1 MKTLKRIVITY
12 FCNLLTWIIGL
23 IIPEVDE
30 MNTEKYFH
38 ISHKEIRHELYGHLI
53 MVSIDVAI
61 AILGTMHPMITML
74 IALPAA
80 IFMVTTT
87 MYLIFTLVNIAQRVW
102 MDKHPTEE
110 EYVDPETVVTRTLMC
125 YHKKRFI

>member
-1 MKTLKRIVITY
+1 MKTLKKIVNTY
-12 FCNLLTWIIGL
+12 FCNLLTWLIGL
-23 IIPEVDE
+23 LIPAVDE

-61 AILGTMHPMITML
+61 AIIATMFPMLTL
-74 IALPAA
+74 LVALPAA
-80 IFMVTTT
+80 IFMIVTVL
-87 MYLIFTLVNIAQRVW
+87 YLVFTLINIAQRIW
-102 MDKHPTEE
+102 MDKHPTKE
-110 EYVDPETVVTRTLMC
+110 EYVDPETGVARTLMC

>member
-1 MKTLKRIVITY
+1 MKTIKRIITTY
-12 FCNLLTWIIGL
+12 FCNMLTWLIGL
-23 IIPEVDE
+23 LIPEVDE

-38 ISHKEIRHELYGHLI
+38 MSKKEIRHELYGHLI
-53 MVSIDVAI
+53 MIAIDCVI

-87 MYLIFTLVNIAQRVW
+87 IYLVFTLVNIAQRVW

-110 EYVDPETVVTRTLMC
+110 EYVDPETGVTRTLMC